1 MSVSLMRMYVLLVFV
16 SFGTPPLL
24 LLLSGKRTYCKCLPL
39 LANTAVICFCV
50 ETSDVGVTA
59 YNGAAPLLSNKAI
72 LSAAAGILAVEA
84 YHAATVRTL
93 LTIVKDELLTP
104 YPLTVRAQ
112 HSA

>member
-1 MSVSLMRMYVLLVFV
+1 
-16 SFGTPPLL
+16 
-24 LLLSGKRTYCKCLPL
+24 
-39 LANTAVICFCV
+39 
-50 ETSDVGVTA
+50 VGVTA

-104 YPLTVRAQ
+104 YPLTVRYPINNVYFQRILYKVVICYIMLYVLSCRALNCIVMHTITVQ
-112 HSA
+112 QTSMM